1 MFVLKLVI
9 RNALRHKLRTF
20 LTILG
25 LALAVM
31 AFGLIRTFI
40 TAWYAGAE
48 ASAPDRLVTR
58 NAVSIIFPLPLA
70 YREQIEKIEGVKQVT
85 YATWFGGI
93 YIDPQN
99 FFANFAVDHNTFFD
113 VFPEYIVPADQLQA
127 FKDERKAVIVGRK
140 LADRFSWKIGDQI
153 ALIGTIYPGDW
164 NFIIRGIYVGRE
176 PTVDE
181 TAFMFRWDYIDE
193 TMRQNAPS
201 RAGQVGWYALRID
214 NPDHAT
220 EISQT
225 IDARFDNS
233 LAETLTETEK
243 AFQLSFIQMASAI
256 IAGLQVV
263 SGLII
268 GVILLVL
275 ANTMAM
281 SARER
286 TPEYAYLKTVGFR
299 PFHLI
304 GLIVGESLFIAGLGG
319 ILGLILLFV
328 VSKPIGI
335 AVSVFFPVFNVQP
348 VSVLL
353 AAVAALVVGMVAAIF
368 PTLRA
373 NRMRIVD
380 GLRVV
385 E

>member
-1 MFVLKLVI
+1 MFVLKIII
-9 RNALRHKLRTF
+9 RNTLRHKLRTA

-31 AFGLIRTFI
+31 TFGLIRTFI

-70 YREQIEKIEGVKQVT
+70 YKEQIEKIEGIKQVT

-99 FFANFAVDHNTFFD
+99 FFANFAVDHNTFFR
-113 VFPEYIVPADQLQA
+113 VFPEYIIPADQLEA
-127 FKDERKAVIVGRK
+127 FESERKAVIVGRK
-140 LADRFSWKIGDQI
+140 LADRFGWKMGDQI
-153 ALIGTIYPGDW
+153 ALIGTIFPGDW
-164 NFIIRGIYVGRE
+164 DFIIRGIYVGRD
-176 PTVDE
+176 PSVDE
-181 TAFMFRWDYIDE
+181 TAFMFHWDYIDE
-193 TMRQNAPS
+193 TMRQTMPP
-201 RAGQVGWYALRID
+201 RAGQVGWYALRIN
-214 NPDHAT
+214 NPDRAA
-220 EISQT
+220 EISET

-243 AFQLSFIQMASAI
+243 AFQLSFIQMAGTI

-299 PFHLI
+299 PFHLT
-304 GLIVGESLFIAGLGG
+304 GLIVGESLFIAGWGG
-319 ILGLILLFV
+319 LLGLGLLFA
-328 VSKPIGI
+328 VSKPIGV
-335 AVSVFFPVFNVQP
+335 AVSVFFPVFNIQP
-348 VSVLL
+348 VTVLL
-353 AAVAALVVGMVAAIF
+353 SALAALLVGIAAALF
-368 PTLRA
+368 PTFRA
-373 NRMRIVD
+373 ARMRIVD

>member
-1 MFVLKLVI
+1 MFVLKLI
-9 RNALRHKLRTF
+9 FRNALRHKLRTF

-40 TAWYAGAE
+40 TAWYSGAA

-58 NAVSIIFPLPLA
+58 NAVSIIFTLPLS
-70 YREQIEKIEGVKQVT
+70 YKEQIEKIEGVKDVT
-85 YATWFGGI
+85 YALWFGGI
-93 YIDPQN
+93 YIDPKN
-99 FFANFAVDHNTFFD
+99 FFAQFGVDHNTFFR
-113 VFPEYIVPADQLQA
+113 VFPEYLVPPDQMEA
-127 FKDERKAVIVGRK
+127 FVSERKAVIVGRK
-140 LADRFSWKIGDQI
+140 LADRFGWKIGDHI
-153 ALIGTIYPGDW
+153 TLIGTIYPGDW
-164 NFIIRGIYVGRE
+164 DFIIRGIYTGKE
-176 PTVDE
+176 PSTDE
-181 TAFMFRWDYIDE
+181 TSFIFRWDYVDE
-193 TMRQNAPS
+193 TMRETWPG

-214 NPDHAT
+214 NPNRAA
-220 EISQT
+220 EISQK

-243 AFQLSFIQMASAI
+243 AFQMSFVQMAGTI
-256 IAGLQVV
+256 IAGLQVI

-286 TPEYAYLKTVGFR
+286 IPEYAYLKTVGFR

-304 GLIVGESLFIAGLGG
+304 GLIGGESLLIAGLGG
-319 ILGLILLFV
+319 ALGLLLLFII
-328 VSKPIGI
+328 SKPITLAI
-335 AVSVFFPVFNVQP
+335 SNFFPIFKIETATIILTICAAFLVGI
-348 VSVLL
+348 VSALFPI
-353 AAVAALVVGMVAAIF
+353 ARAV
-368 PTLRA
+368 
-373 NRMRIVD
+373 RMRIVD

>member
-1 MFVLKLVI
+1 MFVLKLI
-9 RNALRHKLRTF
+9 FRNALRHKLRTF

-58 NAVSIIFPLPLA
+58 SAVSIIFTLPLS
-70 YREQIEKIEGVKQVT
+70 YKEQIEKIEGVKDVT
-85 YATWFGGI
+85 YALWFGGI
-93 YIDPQN
+93 YVDPKN
-99 FFANFAVDHNTFFD
+99 FFAQFGVDHNTFFQ
-113 VFPEYIVPADQLQA
+113 VFPEYLVPPDQMEA
-127 FKDERKAVIVGRK
+127 FASERKAVIVGRK
-140 LADRFSWKIGDQI
+140 LADRFGWKIGDHI
-153 ALIGTIYPGDW
+153 NLIGTIYPGDW
-164 NFIIRGIYVGRE
+164 DFIIRGIYTGKE
-176 PTVDE
+176 PSTDE
-181 TAFMFRWDYIDE
+181 SSFIFRWDYVDE
-193 TMRQNAPS
+193 TMRETTPG

-214 NPDHAT
+214 DPNRAA
-220 EISQT
+220 EISQK
-225 IDARFDNS
+225 IDTRFDNS

-243 AFQLSFIQMASAI
+243 AFQMSFIQMSGTI
-256 IAGLQVV
+256 IAGLQVI

-286 TPEYAYLKTVGFR
+286 IPEYAFLKTVGFR

-304 GLIVGESLFIAGLGG
+304 GLIGGESLFIAGLGG
-319 ILGLILLFV
+319 ALGLLLLFL
-328 VSKPIGI
+328 VSKPISLAI
-335 AVSVFFPVFNVQP
+335 SNFFPVFKIETITII
-348 VSVLL
+348 L
-353 AAVAALVVGMVAAIF
+353 AICAAFLVGIASALFPIARAV
-368 PTLRA
+368 
-373 NRMRIVD
+373 RMRIVD

>member
-1 MFVLKLVI
+1 MFVIKLI
-9 RNALRHKLRTF
+9 LRNALRHKLRTF
-20 LTILG
+20 LTVTG

-58 NAVSIIFPLPLA
+58 NAVSIIFTLPLA
-70 YREQIEKIEGVKQVT
+70 YREQIERIQGVKDVS
-85 YATWFGGI
+85 YAIWFGGN

-99 FFANFAVDHNTFFD
+99 FFPQFAVDHNTFFK
-113 VFPEYIVPADQLQA
+113 VFPEYLTPADQLEV
-127 FKDERKAVIVGRK
+127 FNSERKAVIAGRK
-140 LADRFSWKIGDQI
+140 VADRFGWKIGDQI
-153 ALIGTIYPGDW
+153 SLIGTIYPGDW
-164 NFIIRGIYVGRE
+164 NFILRGIYVGRD

-181 TAFMFRWDYIDE
+181 TAFIFRWDYLDE
-193 TMRQNAPS
+193 TMRQNWPG
-201 RAGQVGWYALRID
+201 RAGQVGWYALRIED
-214 NPDHAT
+214 PNRAA
-220 EISQT
+220 EISEK

-243 AFQLSFIQMASAI
+243 AFQLSFIQMAGAI
-256 IAGLQVV
+256 IAGLQIV

-304 GLIVGESLFIAGLGG
+304 SLIAGESLFIAGIGG
-319 ILGLILLFV
+319 ALGLILLFLI
-328 VSKPIGI
+328 SKPIGL
-335 AVSVFFPVFNVQP
+335 AVSNFFPVFNLQP
-348 VSVLL
+348 VTIMLSVLAAL
-353 AAVAALVVGMVAAIF
+353 MVGFAAAVL
-368 PTLRA
+368 PTARA
-373 NRMRIVD
+373 VRMQIVE